1 MPALERALGNGKPA
15 CVNVMTDPDA
25 IAPITLAMYAAFK
38 PSDERKET
46 KGDRVAMPYYGEGD
60 T

>member
-1 MPALERALGNGKPA
+1 
-15 CVNVMTDPDA
+15 MTDPDV

-38 PSDERKET
+38 PSAEQKE
-46 KGDRVAMPYYGEGD
+46 KEGARVAMPYYGEGD